1 MHTEAPFP
9 NIVEEQ
15 FVRCL
20 LSEVM
25 QLLPMCIYLLLC
37 YENIYDLTQSKMCS
51 GISKAIKNPLLILRH
66 LGI

>member
-1 MHTEAPFP
+1 MHTGAPFP

-25 QLLPMCIYLLLC
+25 QLLPVYLFAPVL
-37 YENIYDLTQSKMCS
+37 
-51 GISKAIKNPLLILRH
+51 
-66 LGI
+66 